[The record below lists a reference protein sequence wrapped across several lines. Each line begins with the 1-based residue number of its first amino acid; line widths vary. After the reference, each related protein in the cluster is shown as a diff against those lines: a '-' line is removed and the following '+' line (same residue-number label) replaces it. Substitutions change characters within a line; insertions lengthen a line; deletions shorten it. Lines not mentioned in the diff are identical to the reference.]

1 MRAVVPGIR
10 CSLFLVLVTLL
21 AFSNLSNAQMSAS
34 LLGTVVDV
42 QGNPLSGV
50 TLKLL
55 YQGNVTREIE
65 VSTDDAG
72 KFARLGLQQGP
83 YEVTAQKDGFDVETL
98 SFSLNVGRRALLTLT
113 LLPEGARRMAE
124 LARSGE
130 VDDPRESAVRA
141 ALQAGAAASLAGDH
155 QEAITLFQLAV
166 QTLPECH
173 ECHYRLGRTYAQLED
188 YTNAEVALDRVLEI
202 DPEYAPAY
210 RTLAVVYSAQHRFD
224 EAAAVRARA
233 AELTSVS

>member
-1 MRAVVPGIR
+1 MRTVVSGIR
-10 CSLFLVLVTLL
+10 RSLFLVLLTLL
-21 AFSNLSNAQMSAS
+21 VFSNSSDAQMTAS
-34 LLGTVVDV
+34 LLGSVVDV
-42 QGNPLSGV
+42 QGKPLSGV
-50 TLKLL
+50 TLKLQ
-55 YQGNVTREIE
+55 YHGNVTREIE

-83 YEVTAQKDGFDVETL
+83 YELTAQKDGFDVETL

-124 LARSGE
+124 LAPP
-130 VDDPRESAVRA
+130 VADQRESAVRA
-141 ALQAGAAASLAGDH
+141 ALQAGAAASVAGDH
-155 QEAITLFQLAV
+155 QKAITLFTLAI

-188 YTNAEVALDRVLEI
+188 YTKAEVALERVLEI

-210 RTLAVVYSAQHRFD
+210 RTLAVVYSAQERFD

-233 AELTSVS
+233 AKLTSVS

>member
-1 MRAVVPGIR
+1 MRTVVSGIR
-10 CSLFLVLVTLL
+10 RSLFLVLLTLL
-21 AFSNLSNAQMSAS
+21 VFSNSSDAQMTAS
-34 LLGTVVDV
+34 LLGSVVDE

-55 YQGNVTREIE
+55 YHGNVTREIE

-83 YEVTAQKDGFDVETL
+83 YELTAQKDGFDVETL

-124 LARSGE
+124 LAPP
-130 VDDPRESAVRA
+130 VADQRESAVRA
-141 ALQAGAAASLAGDH
+141 ALQAGAAASVAGDH
-155 QEAITLFQLAV
+155 QKAITLFTLAI

-188 YTNAEVALDRVLEI
+188 YTKAEVALERVLEI

-210 RTLAVVYSAQHRFD
+210 RTLAVVYSAQERFD
-224 EAAAVRARA
+224 EAAALRARA
-233 AELTSVS
+233 AKLTSVS

>member
-1 MRAVVPGIR
+1 MRTVVSGIR
-10 CSLFLVLVTLL
+10 RSLFLVLLTLL
-21 AFSNLSNAQMSAS
+21 VFSNSSDAQMTAS
-34 LLGTVVDV
+34 LLGSVVDV
-42 QGNPLSGV
+42 QGNPLQGV
-50 TLKLL
+50 TVRLL
-55 YQGNVTREIE
+55 YHGNVTREIE

-83 YEVTAQKDGFDVETL
+83 YELTAQKDGFDVETL

-124 LARSGE
+124 LAPP
-130 VDDPRESAVRA
+130 VADQRESAVRA
-141 ALQAGAAASLAGDH
+141 ALQAGAAASVAGDH
-155 QEAITLFQLAV
+155 QKAITLFTLAI

-188 YTNAEVALDRVLEI
+188 YTKAEVALERVLEI

-210 RTLAVVYSAQHRFD
+210 RTLAVVYSAQERFD
-224 EAAAVRARA
+224 EAAALRARA
-233 AELTSVS
+233 EKLTAVS

>member
-1 MRAVVPGIR
+1 MRTVVSGIR
-10 CSLFLVLVTLL
+10 RSLFLVLLTLL
-21 AFSNLSNAQMSAS
+21 VFSNSSDAQMTAS
-34 LLGTVVDV
+34 LLGSVVDV

-55 YQGNVTREIE
+55 YHGNVTREIE

-83 YEVTAQKDGFDVETL
+83 YELTAQKDGFDVETL

-124 LARSGE
+124 LAPPVE
-130 VDDPRESAVRA
+130 DQRESAVRA
-141 ALQAGAAASLAGDH
+141 ALQAGAAASVAGDH
-155 QEAITLFQLAV
+155 QKAITLFILAV

-188 YTNAEVALDRVLEI
+188 YTKAEVALERVLEI

-210 RTLAVVYSAQHRFD
+210 RTLAVVYSAQERFD

-233 AELTSVS
+233 AKLTSVS

>member
-1 MRAVVPGIR
+1 MPTVVSGIR
-10 CSLFLVLVTLL
+10 RSLFLVLLTLL
-21 AFSNLSNAQMSAS
+21 VFSNSSDAQMTAS
-34 LLGTVVDV
+34 LLGSVVDV
-42 QGNPLSGV
+42 QGNPLPGV

-55 YQGNVTREIE
+55 YHGNVTREIE

-83 YEVTAQKDGFDVETL
+83 YELTAQKDGFDVETL

-124 LARSGE
+124 LAPP
-130 VDDPRESAVRA
+130 VADQRESAVRA
-141 ALQAGAAASLAGDH
+141 ALQAGAAASVAGDH
-155 QEAITLFQLAV
+155 QKAITLFTLAI

-188 YTNAEVALDRVLEI
+188 YTKAEVALERVLEI

-210 RTLAVVYSAQHRFD
+210 RTLAVVYSAQERFD

-233 AELTSVS
+233 AKLTSVS

>member
-1 MRAVVPGIR
+1 MRTAVSGIR
-10 CSLFLVLVTLL
+10 RSLFLVLLTLL
-21 AFSNLSNAQMSAS
+21 VFSNSSDAQMTAS
-34 LLGTVVDV
+34 LLGSVVDV

-55 YQGNVTREIE
+55 YHGNVTREIE

-83 YEVTAQKDGFDVETL
+83 YELTAQKDGFDVETL

-113 LLPEGARRMAE
+113 LLPEGARRMTG
-124 LARSGE
+124 LTRSE
-130 VDDPRESAVRA
+130 QVEDTRESAVRA
-141 ALQAGAAASLAGDH
+141 ALQAGAAASVAGDH
-155 QEAITLFQLAV
+155 QKAITLFTLAV

-188 YTNAEVALDRVLEI
+188 YTKAEVALERVLEI

-210 RTLAVVYSAQHRFD
+210 RTLAVVYSAQERFD

-233 AELTSVS
+233 AKLTAVS

>member
-1 MRAVVPGIR
+1 MRTVVSGIR
-10 CSLFLVLVTLL
+10 RSLFLVLLTLL
-21 AFSNLSNAQMSAS
+21 VFSNSSDAQMTAS
-34 LLGTVVDV
+34 LLGSVVDV

-55 YQGNVTREIE
+55 YHGNVTREIE

-83 YEVTAQKDGFDVETL
+83 YELTAQKDGFDVETL
-98 SFSLNVGRRALLTLT
+98 SFSLNVGRRALLILT

-124 LARSGE
+124 LAPP
-130 VDDPRESAVRA
+130 VADQRESAVRA
-141 ALQAGAAASLAGDH
+141 ALQAGAAASVAGDH
-155 QEAITLFQLAV
+155 QKAITLFTLAV

-188 YTNAEVALDRVLEI
+188 YTKAEVALERVLEI

-210 RTLAVVYSAQHRFD
+210 RTLAVVYCAQERFD

-233 AELTSVS
+233 AKLTSVS

>member
-1 MRAVVPGIR
+1 MRTVVSGIR
-10 CSLFLVLVTLL
+10 RSLFLVLLTLL
-21 AFSNLSNAQMSAS
+21 VFSNSSDAQMTAS
-34 LLGTVVDV
+34 LLGSVVDV
-42 QGNPLSGV
+42 QGNPLPGV

-55 YQGNVTREIE
+55 YHGNVTREIE

-83 YEVTAQKDGFDVETL
+83 YELTAQKDGFDVETL

-124 LARSGE
+124 LAPP
-130 VDDPRESAVRA
+130 VADQRESAVRA
-141 ALQAGAAASLAGDH
+141 ALQAGAAASVAGDH
-155 QEAITLFQLAV
+155 QKAITLFTLAI

-188 YTNAEVALDRVLEI
+188 YTKAEVALERVLEI

-210 RTLAVVYSAQHRFD
+210 RTLAVVYSAQERFD

-233 AELTSVS
+233 AKLTSVS

>member
-1 MRAVVPGIR
+1 MRTVVSGIR
-10 CSLFLVLVTLL
+10 CSLFLVLLTLL
-21 AFSNLSNAQMSAS
+21 VFSNSSDAQMTAS
-34 LLGTVVDV
+34 LLGSVVDV
-42 QGNPLSGV
+42 QGKPLSGV
-50 TLKLL
+50 TLKLQ
-55 YQGNVTREIE
+55 YHGNVTREIE

-83 YEVTAQKDGFDVETL
+83 YELTAQKDGFDVETL
-98 SFSLNVGRRALLTLT
+98 GFSLNVGRRALLTLT

-124 LARSGE
+124 LAPPVE
-130 VDDPRESAVRA
+130 DQRESAVRA
-141 ALQAGAAASLAGDH
+141 ALQAGAAASVAGDH
-155 QEAITLFQLAV
+155 QKAITLFILAV

-188 YTNAEVALDRVLEI
+188 YTKAEVALERVLEI

-210 RTLAVVYSAQHRFD
+210 RTLAVVYSAQERFD

-233 AELTSVS
+233 AKLTSVS

>member
-1 MRAVVPGIR
+1 MRTVVSGIR
-10 CSLFLVLVTLL
+10 RSLFLVLLTLL
-21 AFSNLSNAQMSAS
+21 VFSNSSDAQMTAS
-34 LLGTVVDV
+34 LLGSVVDV
-42 QGNPLSGV
+42 QGNPLPGV

-55 YQGNVTREIE
+55 YHGNVTREIE

-83 YEVTAQKDGFDVETL
+83 YELTAQKDGFDVETL

-124 LARSGE
+124 LAPP
-130 VDDPRESAVRA
+130 VADQRESAVRA
-141 ALQAGAAASLAGDH
+141 ALQAGAAASVAGDH
-155 QEAITLFQLAV
+155 QKAITLFTLAV

-188 YTNAEVALDRVLEI
+188 YTKAEVALERVLEI

-210 RTLAVVYSAQHRFD
+210 RTLAVVYSAQERFD

-233 AELTSVS
+233 AKLTAVS

>member
-1 MRAVVPGIR
+1 MRTVVSGIR
-10 CSLFLVLVTLL
+10 CSLFLVLLTLL
-21 AFSNLSNAQMSAS
+21 VFSNSSDAQMTAS
-34 LLGTVVDV
+34 LLGSVVDV

-55 YQGNVTREIE
+55 YHGNVTREIE

-83 YEVTAQKDGFDVETL
+83 YELTAQKDGFDVETL

-124 LARSGE
+124 LAPP
-130 VDDPRESAVRA
+130 VADQRESAVRA
-141 ALQAGAAASLAGDH
+141 ALQAGAAASVAGDH
-155 QEAITLFQLAV
+155 QKAITLFTLAI

-188 YTNAEVALDRVLEI
+188 YTKAEVALERVLEI

-210 RTLAVVYSAQHRFD
+210 RTLAVVYSAQERFD

-233 AELTSVS
+233 AKLTSVS

>member
-1 MRAVVPGIR
+1 MRTVVSGIR
-10 CSLFLVLVTLL
+10 RSLFLVLLTLL
-21 AFSNLSNAQMSAS
+21 VFSNSSDAQMTAS
-34 LLGTVVDV
+34 LLGSVVDV

-55 YQGNVTREIE
+55 YHGNVTREIE

-83 YEVTAQKDGFDVETL
+83 YELTAQKDGFDVETL

-124 LARSGE
+124 LAPPVE
-130 VDDPRESAVRA
+130 DQRESAVRA
-141 ALQAGAAASLAGDH
+141 ALQAGAAASVAGDH
-155 QEAITLFQLAV
+155 QKAITLFILAV

-188 YTNAEVALDRVLEI
+188 YTKAEVALERVLEI

-210 RTLAVVYSAQHRFD
+210 RTLAVVYSAQERFD
-224 EAAAVRARA
+224 EAAALRARA
-233 AELTSVS
+233 AKLTSVS